1 MKTII
6 LAVLCIAAIMASGCA
21 TSHAPASAWEY
32 KSTTTYPE
40 AVGETVTR
48 EAKEGWSFV
57 SMAAASKLPENVVVV
72 VLFKKPIARVAL
84 FADGRLTVD
93 GRPSDVKGLRACL
106 KPVKRQHGSVWYF
119 RQRGGP
125 PPAIAMEVMRTL
137 IDTQLPIR
145 YSSHADFSDSTDED
159 GRPIVN

>member
-1 MKTII
+1 MDVTMPKVRYLI
-6 LAVLCIAAIMASGCA
+6 AVGSLVPLLFSGCA
-21 TSHAPASAWEY
+21 KHYTSSGP
-32 KSTTTYPE
+32 PE
-40 AVGETVTR
+40 GKR
-48 EAKEGWSFV
+48 LIAK
-57 SMAAASKLPENVVVV
+57 
-72 VLFKKPIARVAL
+72 VAL

-119 RQRGGP
+119 RQGGGP

-159 GRPIVN
+159 G